1 MKTIYRPLFSNDT
14 PIVKTDIETAE
25 IIKYASNSFL
35 ATKIAFIN
43 EVADLCEATGAN
55 VQEVAEAMGMDK
67 RIGSKFLHAGPGFG
81 GSCFPKDIKAFSA
94 TAKKMGIKL
103 LIADAVNLSNQ
114 ERPIKVASKIA
125 KYYDNNLASIS
136 LTILGLSFKP
146 NTDDIRDSTSLK
158 IARELLNKGAKIQVY
173 DPKAM
178 NNAKNE
184 MSELEYCE
192 NEMKISRIYV

>member
-1 MKTIYRPLFSNDT
+1 
-14 PIVKTDIETAE
+14 
-25 IIKYASNSFL
+25 
-35 ATKIAFIN
+35 
-43 EVADLCEATGAN
+43 
-55 VQEVAEAMGMDK
+55 MDK

-125 KYYDNNLASIS
+125 KYYDNNLDSIS

-192 NEMKISRIYV
+192 NAYEACKESNGLIIATEWNEFRALDLNKIKKLMINPVIFDLRNIYNTQEVKAFNIEYHGIGK